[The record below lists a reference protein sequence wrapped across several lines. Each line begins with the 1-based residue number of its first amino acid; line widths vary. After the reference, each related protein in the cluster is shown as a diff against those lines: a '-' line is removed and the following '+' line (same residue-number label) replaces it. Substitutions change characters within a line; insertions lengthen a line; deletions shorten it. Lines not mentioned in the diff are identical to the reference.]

1 MMICKVVGN
10 VWATKKEESLSGSKL
25 MVVQQ
30 TDGYDGEDIGECFVA
45 ADVVGAGI
53 GECVLVVHGSTA
65 RKALGGDHVPIDA
78 AIVGIID
85 SVEMDRR

>member
-30 TDGYDGEDIGECFVA
+30 TDGYDG
-45 ADVVGAGI
+45 
-53 GECVLVVHGSTA
+53 
-65 RKALGGDHVPIDA
+65 
-78 AIVGIID
+78 
-85 SVEMDRR
+85 